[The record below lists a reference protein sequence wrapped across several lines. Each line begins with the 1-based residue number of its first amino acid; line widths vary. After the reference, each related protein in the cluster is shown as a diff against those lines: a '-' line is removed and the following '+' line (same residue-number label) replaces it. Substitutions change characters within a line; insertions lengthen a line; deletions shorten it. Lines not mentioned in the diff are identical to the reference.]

1 MCHYMSLSWLST
13 MMSLEVNLDSLALC
27 RNKIDDELLELL
39 SSLRYIQLRLK
50 KPNMMGPW
58 LNLASLKLL
67 LIVAISA

>member
-1 MCHYMSLSWLST
+1 

-39 SSLRYIQLRLK
+39 SSLRYIQLWLK
-50 KPNMMGPW
+50 KPNMMGPS

-67 LIVAISA
+67 LIVAITA

>member
-1 MCHYMSLSWLST
+1 

-27 RNKIDDELLELL
+27 RNKIDDELLE
-39 SSLRYIQLRLK
+39 LRLK